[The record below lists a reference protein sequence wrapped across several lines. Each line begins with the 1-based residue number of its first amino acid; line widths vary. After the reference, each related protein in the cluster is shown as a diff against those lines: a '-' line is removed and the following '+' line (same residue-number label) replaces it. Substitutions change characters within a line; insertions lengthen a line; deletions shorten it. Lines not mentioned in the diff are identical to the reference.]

1 MNEYGLKRRSH
12 LTSLDPLFKSLIFLQ
27 FTIMETLVQSLPD
40 SPIIT
45 FTILILVSLTIP
57 PIFEKIKLP
66 GLVGL
71 LFAGVVLGSNG
82 LGLLNPESDVMKL
95 FADIGKIYLM
105 FVAGL
110 EIDLAEFR
118 RKKDRSLGFGLATF
132 GFPLVIGTLVGLT
145 FGFGLNASILIGSLL
160 ASHTLLGYPIVN
172 RLGVVKNEAVTVT
185 IGATIFTD
193 IAALLVLAIC
203 ISIHGG
209 EFSAASLVMQLGAL
223 ALYSGIVLIGLDRA
237 GKEYFRRTGDQ
248 ESNQFLFV
256 LLAVFLASV
265 GAQMINV
272 DKIVGAFLAGLAVN
286 DVLGHSPVEEKV
298 EFVGSTLFI
307 PFFFIDM
314 GLLIDIPAFINS
326 FTAGIWLTL
335 GIVFGLI
342 ASKFLAAF
350 VTQFI
355 YKYNRNETLTMWS
368 LSLPQVAA
376 TLAAAVAGVNAGLLN
391 NSVFNSIIVLMLVT
405 SILGP
410 VLTAQFA
417 RKLPVIKASVEPVAE
432 DPIFTPELLDKIP
445 PELLEGVPNIIEL
458 PFTVL
463 VPIANPLSQRYLI
476 EMAALIARHESGIV
490 VPLSI
495 VQAHVHMDE
504 PQIDL
509 SLEQSERL
517 LDRAIDV
524 AQEFKV
530 EAKPK
535 IRIDD
540 DVAEGISRVAREQN
554 ANLVVM
560 GWNSSNTGLRARL
573 FGNLINNV
581 FWSSHCPVAVVRLLD
596 EPINIRRI
604 LVPIKNLMPQAIQM
618 IQFAQLFADSN
629 QAKILL
635 LHVCDRQTPPEKIQ
649 EFEFELS
656 QILAQSSPKVP
667 TKIKTIAYDNVAKVI
682 LKAAQ
687 SFDMVV
693 LRSLRR
699 RTAGGLAVSNVT
711 TEVMKR
717 LTCSIVLFGEPH
729 S

>member
-1 MNEYGLKRRSH
+1 
-12 LTSLDPLFKSLIFLQ
+12 
-27 FTIMETLVQSLPD
+27 METILQALPD
-40 SPIIT
+40 SPIVT

-71 LFAGVVLGSNG
+71 LVAGVVLGSNG
-82 LGLLNPESDVMKL
+82 LGLLNPNSDVMKL

-110 EIDLAEFR
+110 EIDLEEFR
-118 RKKDRSLGFGLATF
+118 RKKNRSLGFGLATF
-132 GFPLVIGTLVGLT
+132 CLPLIAGTAVGLIS
-145 FGFGLNASILIGSLL
+145 GFGLNASVLIGSLL

-209 EFSAASLVMQLGAL
+209 EFSAAALVMQLGAL
-223 ALYSGIVLIGLDRA
+223 AIYSAIVLIGLDWA
-237 GKEYFRRTGDQ
+237 GKEYFRRTGDEQ
-248 ESNQFLFV
+248 SNQFLFI
-256 LLAVFLASV
+256 LLAVFLAAV
-265 GAQMINV
+265 GAQVINI

-286 DVLGHSPVEEKV
+286 DVLGHSPVEEKI

-314 GLLIDIPAFINS
+314 GLIIDIPAFINS
-326 FTAGIWLTL
+326 FTSGIGLTL
-335 GIVFGLI
+335 GIVLGLI
-342 ASKFLAAF
+342 SSKLLAAF
-350 VTQFI
+350 VVKLI
-355 YKYNRNETLTMWS
+355 YKYNQNEALTMWS

-376 TLAAAVAGVNAGLLN
+376 TLAAAVAGVNAGLLTE
-391 NSVFNSIIVLMLVT
+391 SVFNSIIVLMLVT

-410 VLTAQFA
+410 ILTAQFA
-417 RKLPVIKASVEPVAE
+417 RKLPVSKPSPERVSEE
-432 DPIFTPELLDKIP
+432 PIFSTELLEKIP
-445 PELLEGVPNIIEL
+445 DELLEGIPNVVNI

-476 EMAALIARHESGIV
+476 EMGALLARHASGIV

-495 VQAHVHMDE
+495 AQSHVHMDE
-504 PQIDL
+504 PQLDL
-509 SLEQSERL
+509 AIVQSERL
-517 LDRAIDV
+517 LARSIEV
-524 AQEFKV
+524 AKEFKV

-540 DVAEGISRVAREQN
+540 DVAEGISRAAREQN

-560 GWNSSNTGLRARL
+560 GWNSSNTSIRARL
-573 FGNLINNV
+573 FGNLIEDV
-581 FWSSHCPVAVVRLLD
+581 FWSSHCPVAVVQLLD
-596 EPINIRRI
+596 EPINIRRL
-604 LVPIKNLMPQAIQM
+604 LVPIKNLTPQAIQTV
-618 IQFAQLFADSN
+618 QFAQLFANSN
-629 QAKILL
+629 QAKIVL
-635 LHVCDRQTPPEKIQ
+635 LHVCDRQTSPEKIKA
-649 EFEFELS
+649 FETDLAA
-656 QILAQSSPKVP
+656 ILAQSSPQVP
-667 TKIKTIAYDNVAKVI
+667 TKIKTIAHDNVAKVI
-682 LKAAQ
+682 LRAAQ

-699 RTAGGLAVSNVT
+699 RTAGGLAVSNAT
-711 TEVMKR
+711 SEVIKR

>member
-1 MNEYGLKRRSH
+1 
-12 LTSLDPLFKSLIFLQ
+12 
-27 FTIMETLVQSLPD
+27 METLLQSLPN
-40 SPIIT
+40 SPIVT

-71 LFAGVVLGSNG
+71 LVAGVALGSNG
-82 LGLLNPESDVMKL
+82 LGLLNSDSDVMKL

-110 EIDLAEFR
+110 EIDLEEFR
-118 RKKDRSLGFGLATF
+118 RKKNRSLGFGIATF
-132 GFPLVIGTLVGLT
+132 AFPLITGTAVGLL
-145 FGFGLNASILIGSLL
+145 FGFGWNASILIGSLL

-209 EFSAASLVMQLGAL
+209 EFSAASLVMQLGGL
-223 ALYSGIVLIGLDRA
+223 AIYSAIVLVGLNRA
-237 GKEYFRRTGDQ
+237 GKEYFRRTGDEQ
-248 ESNQFLFV
+248 SNQFLFV

-265 GAQMINV
+265 GAQIINI

-286 DVLGHSPVEEKV
+286 DVLGRSPVEEKV

-326 FTAGIWLTL
+326 FTSGAGLTI
-335 GIVFGLI
+335 GIVLGLI
-342 ASKFLAAF
+342 ISKYLAAF
-350 VTQFI
+350 VVQLL
-355 YKYNRNETLTMWS
+355 YKYNPNETLTMWS

-376 TLAAAVAGVNAGLLN
+376 TLAAAVAGVQAGLLN
-391 NSVFNSIIVLMLVT
+391 DSVFNSIIVLMLVT
-405 SILGP
+405 AILGP

-417 RKLPVIKASVEPVAE
+417 RKLPISKVSTEPVAE
-432 DPIFTPELLDKIP
+432 ESLFR
-445 PELLEGVPNIIEL
+445 PELLENIPAELLEGIPNVIDI

-476 EMAALIARHESGIV
+476 EMGAIIAHHESGIV

-495 VQAHVHMDE
+495 AQSHVHMDE
-504 PQIDL
+504 PQLDL
-509 SLEQSERL
+509 ALQQSERL
-517 LDRAIDV
+517 LDRAIEV
-524 AQEFKV
+524 AKEFKV
-530 EAKPK
+530 EAKAK

-540 DVAEGISRVAREQN
+540 DVAEGISRAAREQN

-560 GWNSSNTGLRARL
+560 GWNSSNTSIRARL
-573 FGNLINNV
+573 FGNLIDDV

-596 EPINIRRI
+596 EPVNIRRI
-604 LVPIKNLMPQAIQM
+604 LVPIKNLSPQAIQTV
-618 IQFAQLFADSN
+618 QFAQLFADSN
-629 QAKILL
+629 QAKIAL
-635 LHVCDRQTPPEKIQ
+635 LHICDRATSREQIQ
-649 EFEFELS
+649 QFEADLGA
-656 QILAQSSPKVP
+656 ILVNSGPQVP
-667 TKIKTIAYDNVAKVI
+667 TKIKTVAYDNAAKVI
-682 LKAAQ
+682 LRAAR

-711 TEVMKR
+711 TAVIKR

>member
-1 MNEYGLKRRSH
+1 
-12 LTSLDPLFKSLIFLQ
+12 
-27 FTIMETLVQSLPD
+27 METLLQSIPD

-82 LGLLNPESDVMKL
+82 LGLLNKESDVMQL

-110 EIDLAEFR
+110 EIDLEEFR
-118 RKKDRSLGFGLATF
+118 RKKDRSFGFGLATF
-132 GFPLVIGTLVGLT
+132 GLPLVTGTAVGLT
-145 FGFGLNASILIGSLL
+145 FGLGWNASILIGSLL

-185 IGATIFTD
+185 IGATILTD

-203 ISIHGG
+203 IAIHGG
-209 EFSAASLVMQLGAL
+209 EFSAASLVIQLGSL

-237 GKEYFRRTGDQ
+237 GKEYFRRTGDE
-248 ESNQFLFV
+248 ESNQFLFI
-256 LLAVFLASV
+256 LLAVFLAAV
-265 GAQMINV
+265 GAQLINV

-286 DVLGHSPVEEKV
+286 DVLGRSPVEEKV

-326 FTAGIWLTL
+326 FTSGMGLTL
-335 GIVFGLI
+335 GIVIGLI
-342 ASKFLAAF
+342 LSKLFAAF
-350 VTQFI
+350 VIQLI
-355 YKYNRNETLTMWS
+355 YKYNRHETLTMWS

-376 TLAAAVAGVNAGLLN
+376 TLAATVAGVQAGLLN
-391 NSVFNSIIVLMLVT
+391 DSVFNSIIVLMLIT

-417 RKLPVIKASVEPVAE
+417 RKLPVTKTKVEAPVE
-432 DPIFTPELLDKIP
+432 DPVFTPELLDKIP
-445 PELLEGVPNIIEL
+445 PELLEGVPTVIEL

-463 VPIANPLSQRYLI
+463 VAIANPLSQRYLI
-476 EMAALIARHESGIV
+476 EMGTLIARHESGIV

-517 LDRAIDV
+517 LDRAIDIT
-524 AQEFKV
+524 QEFKV

-540 DVAEGISRVAREQN
+540 DVAEGISRAAREQN
-554 ANLVVM
+554 ASLVVM
-560 GWNSSNTGLRARL
+560 GWNSSSTSLRARL

-596 EPINIRRI
+596 EPTNIRRI
-604 LVPIKNLMPQAIQM
+604 LVPVKNLTPQAIRTV
-618 IQFAQLFADSN
+618 QFAQLFADSN
-629 QAKILL
+629 QAKIAL
-635 LHVCDRQTPPEKIQ
+635 LHICDRQTAPEQIKA
-649 EFEFELS
+649 FEAELA
-656 QILAQSSPKVP
+656 QILAQSDFKVP
-667 TKIKTIAYDNVAKVI
+667 TKIKTIAHDNVAKVI
-682 LKAAQ
+682 LRAAQ
-687 SFDMVV
+687 SFDMVI